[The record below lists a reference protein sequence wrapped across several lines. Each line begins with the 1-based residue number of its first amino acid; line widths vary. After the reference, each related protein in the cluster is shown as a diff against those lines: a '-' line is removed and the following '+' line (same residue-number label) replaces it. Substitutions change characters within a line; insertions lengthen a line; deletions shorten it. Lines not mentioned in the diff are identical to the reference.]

1 MKGVM
6 GNRIDLAPKKG
17 VLRGT
22 FELPLSKSMVNR
34 ALLLAALFPEI
45 TLSGMS
51 SSSDSQ
57 YLQKVLDGY
66 LGDSAMVGAGGTT
79 LRFATAYW
87 ACKEGAS
94 QELFGTDTLNKRPI
108 APLVE
113 ALNALGGDVR
123 YTEVEGQA
131 PLLVKGK
138 KIKGGSCHMGHVES
152 SQFITALMLISPKM
166 VEGLHLTWDSVPSQ
180 PYLVMTAAL
189 LREAGFKVLLTSKEF
204 RIEPGQMPKR
214 VELFMERDWSA
225 VAFWCEVV
233 ALAEDAEIELVGF
246 KEESLQGDSRVL
258 DYFEP
263 LGVKS
268 QFKNDSLFLSK
279 KSVLDLGKFTA
290 NLISEPDLAQ
300 ALITTLLLRKT
311 PFEIHGLQTLK
322 RKETDRIGALVDLAE
337 KLGVAVR
344 ATKDSLICEG
354 YPEHLQLAENIF
366 DSLED
371 HRVAMSL
378 APVSLKFPLSINR
391 PEVVEKSYP
400 EFWGHFAQL

>member
-1 MKGVM
+1 MESKV
-6 GNRIDLAPKKG
+6 DLAPKKG
-17 VLRGT
+17 ALRGT

-34 ALLLAALFPEI
+34 ALLLAALYPEI

-57 YLQKVLDGY
+57 YLHQVLDGY

-87 ACKEGAS
+87 ACMEGAN
-94 QELFGTDTLNKRPI
+94 QELYGTETLNKRPI

-123 YTEVEGQA
+123 YLKNVGEA
-131 PLLVKGK
+131 PLRVLGK
-138 KIKGGSCHMGHVES
+138 AMKGGRYHMGHVES

-166 VEGLHLTWDSVPSQ
+166 SEGLHLSWDSVPSQ
-180 PYLVMTAAL
+180 PYLVMTAAI
-189 LREAGFKVLLTSKEF
+189 LREAGFEVLLTKEAF
-204 RIEPGQMPKR
+204 KIAPGQKPKK

-233 ALAEDAEIELVGF
+233 VLAEDAVIELVGF
-246 KEESLQGDSRVL
+246 KAESLQGDSRVL
-258 DYFEP
+258 DYFAP

-268 QFKNDSLFLSK
+268 QFKNNALILSK
-279 KSVLDLGKFTA
+279 KPVLPLGKFTA
-290 NLISEPDLAQ
+290 NLISEPDLSQ
-300 ALITTLLLRKT
+300 ALITTLLLQKI
-311 PFEIHGLQTLK
+311 PFEIYGLQTLG
-322 RKETDRIGALVDLAE
+322 RKESDRIQALVQFAE
-337 KLGVAVR
+337 NLGVEVH
-344 ATKDSLICEG
+344 ATKDSMRCEG
-354 YPEHLQLAENIF
+354 YPNEIQLANTSF

-378 APVSLKFPLSINR
+378 APVSLKFPLTISS

-400 EFWGHFAQL
+400 EFWDHFAQL

>member
-1 MKGVM
+1 M
-6 GNRIDLAPKKG
+6 GSRIDLAPKKG
-17 VLRGT
+17 ALSGT
-22 FELPLSKSMVNR
+22 FELPLSKSMVGR

-57 YLQKVLDGY
+57 YLQQVLDGY

-87 ACKEGAS
+87 ACQEGAL
-94 QELFGTDTLNKRPI
+94 QELFGTEKLNKRPI

-123 YTEVEGQA
+123 YSKTEGQA

-138 KIKGGSCHMGHVES
+138 KIKGGSYHMGHVES

-166 VEGLHLTWDSVPSQ
+166 VEGLHLTWDSVASQ

-189 LREAGFKVLLTSKEF
+189 LREAGFEVLLTSEEF
-204 RIEPGQMPKR
+204 RIEPGQRPKK

-233 ALAEDAEIELVGF
+233 ALAEEAEIELVGF

-263 LGVKS
+263 LGVRS
-268 QFKNDSLFLSK
+268 QFKNESLFLSK
-279 KSVLDLGKFTA
+279 KPVLALGKFTA

-300 ALITTLLLRKT
+300 ALITTLLLTKT
-311 PFEIHGLQTLK
+311 PFEIQGLQTLK
-322 RKETDRIGALVDLAE
+322 RKETDRIEALVDLAE

-344 ATKDSLICEG
+344 ATKDSMSCEG
-354 YPEHLQLAENIF
+354 YPKSLQLAQGVF

-378 APVSLKFPLSINR
+378 APVSLKFPLTITH

-400 EFWGHFAQL
+400 EFWTHFSQL

>member
-1 MKGVM
+1 M
-6 GNRIDLAPKKG
+6 GNRVDLAPKKG
-17 VLRGT
+17 ALNGT

-34 ALLLAALFPEI
+34 ALLLAALFPEV

-57 YLQKVLDGY
+57 YLQQVLDGY

-94 QELFGTDTLNKRPI
+94 QELYGTETLNKRPI

-123 YTEVEGQA
+123 YSKVEGQA

-138 KIKGGSCHMGHVES
+138 NIKGGSYQMGHVES

-166 VEGLHLTWDSVPSQ
+166 EEGLHLTWDSVPSQ

-189 LREAGFKVLLTSKEF
+189 LRESGFEVLLTNEEF
-204 RIEPGQMPKR
+204 RIAPGQMPKK

-300 ALITTLLLRKT
+300 ALITTLLLQKI

-378 APVSLKFPLSINR
+378 APVSLKFPLSIDR

-400 EFWGHFAQL
+400 EFWDHFFQL

>member
-1 MKGVM
+1 
-6 GNRIDLAPKKG
+6 
-17 VLRGT
+17 
-22 FELPLSKSMVNR
+22 
-34 ALLLAALFPEI
+34 
-45 TLSGMS
+45 
-51 SSSDSQ
+51 
-57 YLQKVLDGY
+57 
-66 LGDSAMVGAGGTT
+66 
-79 LRFATAYW
+79 
-87 ACKEGAS
+87 
-94 QELFGTDTLNKRPI
+94 LFGTDTLNKRPI

>member
-1 MKGVM
+1 MVNKL
-6 GNRIDLAPKKG
+6 DLAPKKG
-17 VLRGT
+17 ALHGT

-57 YLQKVLDGY
+57 YLQQVLEGY

-79 LRFATAYW
+79 LRFAAAYW

-94 QELFGTDTLNKRPI
+94 QELYGTDTLNKRPV

-123 YTEVEGQA
+123 YSKVAGQA

-138 KIKGGSCHMGHVES
+138 KIKGGNHHMGHVES

-166 VEGLHLTWDSVPSQ
+166 EEGLHLTWDSVPSQ

-189 LREAGFKVLLTSKEF
+189 LREAGFEVLLTSEEF
-204 RIEPGQMPKR
+204 SIAPGQKPKK

-263 LGVKS
+263 LGVRS
-268 QFKNDSLFLSK
+268 QFKNKSLFLSK
-279 KSVLDLGKFTA
+279 KPVLALGKFTA

-300 ALITTLLLRKT
+300 ALITTLLLQKT
-311 PFEIHGLQTLK
+311 PFEIHGLQTL
-322 RKETDRIGALVDLAE
+322 RKKESDRIKALVHLAN
-337 KLGVAVR
+337 KLGVIVH
-344 ATKDSLICEG
+344 ATLDSMRCEG
-354 YPEHLQLAENIF
+354 YPEKLQIKKPFF

-378 APVSLKFPLSINR
+378 APVSLKFPITICR

-400 EFWGHFAQL
+400 EFWDHFAQL

>member
-1 MKGVM
+1 M
-6 GNRIDLAPKKG
+6 GNRVDLAPKKG
-17 VLRGT
+17 ALNGT

-34 ALLLAALFPEI
+34 ALLLAALFPEV

-57 YLQKVLDGY
+57 YLQQVLDGY

-94 QELFGTDTLNKRPI
+94 QELYGTETLNKRPI

-123 YTEVEGQA
+123 YSKVEGQA

-138 KIKGGSCHMGHVES
+138 NIKGGSYHMGHVES

-166 VEGLHLTWDSVPSQ
+166 EEGLHLTWDSVPSQ

-189 LREAGFKVLLTSKEF
+189 LRESGFELLLTNEEF
-204 RIEPGQMPKR
+204 RIAPGHMPKK

-290 NLISEPDLAQ
+290 NMISEPDLAQ
-300 ALITTLLLRKT
+300 ALITTLLLQKI

-371 HRVAMSL
+371 HRGSHV
-378 APVSLKFPLSINR
+378 APVS
-391 PEVVEKSYP
+391 
-400 EFWGHFAQL
+400 